1 MWKSQSKSGHMK
13 TKKTKKANAKQFF
26 TVEMQ
31 YEVVKRVLSGE
42 LTKSQA
48 MAEYGIKGKSC
59 VLYWMRKFEGQND
72 YRKGGEKLPFR
83 LMDDQHF
90 EKELG
95 RMRQRIKDLE
105 SDLRTERL
113 RAGLWEKVVEIA
125 ERDLGLDIRKKYGA
139 RQSENTTGS
148 TKDRP

>member
-13 TKKTKKANAKQFF
+13 LKKTKKTEPKQVF

-31 YEVVKRVLSGE
+31 YEVVQRVLSGE

-83 LMDDQHF
+83 LMDDQQY

-139 RQSENTTGS
+139 RQSENILSG
-148 TKDRP
+148 TKDQP